1 VDTFGS
7 DNKKTCHDNAIRSP
21 GPCNRPAADPVTARS
36 SNSDVSIT
44 GQAPTVSNKPTTEP
58 FGSAKEAHDMKMR
71 GMPRLTLVAFVLLGL
86 AGIQQV
92 FAFELTTEV

>member
-1 VDTFGS
+1 
-7 DNKKTCHDNAIRSP
+7 
-21 GPCNRPAADPVTARS
+21 
-36 SNSDVSIT
+36 
-44 GQAPTVSNKPTTEP
+44 
-58 FGSAKEAHDMKMR
+58 MKMR